1 MLVLA
6 GVGEMRVKRLP
17 AYRSSPRPRLAVSGS
32 PGRRRPVWR
41 GRPSGQTN
49 RGRRAAA
56 AVRLAKRPP
65 SSSSDGR
72 VCGCQ
77 VAPLTSTPAPRQ
89 ADSQASRRRRSASSG
104 SQQRRRAAFSRPVC
118 SREMSRE
125 DPSSGDMVCQAAVDD
140 LYTIDGA
147 CGIRGL
153 CTGETEAQHRR
164 FIHSPR

>member
-1 MLVLA
+1 MLALA
-6 GVGEMRVKRLP
+6 GVGEMRVKRYP
-17 AYRSSPRPRLAVSGS
+17 ACRSSPRPRVAVNGS
-32 PGRRRPVWR
+32 PRPGPCLERSPKWPDQPR
-41 GRPSGQTN
+41 STCRCSSSAGK
-49 RGRRAAA
+49 A
-56 AVRLAKRPP
+56 P

-89 ADSQASRRRRSASSG
+89 ADSQASRRHRSASSG

-125 DPSSGDMVCQAAVDD
+125 DPSSGDMVCQAAVDG